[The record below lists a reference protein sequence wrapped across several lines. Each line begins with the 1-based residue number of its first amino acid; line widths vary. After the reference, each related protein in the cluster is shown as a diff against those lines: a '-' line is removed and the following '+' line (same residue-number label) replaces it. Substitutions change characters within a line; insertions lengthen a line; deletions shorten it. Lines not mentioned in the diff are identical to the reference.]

1 MNWKLIGV
9 LSTITGGVLTLIS
22 SKADEEKMKEEV
34 RKEVET
40 QLSLRDGRES

>member
-9 LSTITGGVLTLIS
+9 LSTIAGGVLTLIS